1 MADERVSGPGT
12 TAVFTAKMRALET
25 DRPQPLIVDPLA
37 QSFVDASGLD
47 YGMVSVSA
55 MTGQRLFESNVI
67 RTWWLDREVRAA
79 IAAGCVQV
87 VILGSG
93 LDSRAFRLATPGTKF
108 FEVES
113 SALAAF
119 KRDAIAATGRSPV
132 GEWSQVEVGI
142 DDEWPAA
149 LAAGGYDA
157 TVPTCWVA
165 EGMFYLTDDEASRV
179 LTAARSMSAPGSR
192 FLAAHFGQGLVGRSS
207 DARDVD
213 GGAGALRSG
222 VRFGGSR
229 SILVGAES
237 RVGDRLGP
245 HHRGRRSGARQKGR
259 VLDCGEAWHG
269 VHVVDQH
276 ALLVSASST
285 WRL

>member
-192 FLAAHFGQGLVGRSS
+192 FLAAHFGQGSLDEAQTREMSTEAQEHSGRGFASVVVDPSSWAQSHGWEIVSARTIGDVGQE
-207 DARDVD
+207 
-213 GGAGALRSG
+213 L
-222 VRFGGSR
+222 
-229 SILVGAES
+229 
-237 RVGDRLGP
+237 
-245 HHRGRRSGARQKGR
+245 GRR
-259 VLDCGEAWHG
+259 
-269 VHVVDQH
+269 VVY
-276 ALLVSASST
+276 ST
-285 WRL
+285 AEKPGTEYTWLISTRC